1 MKKLF
6 IIAITAATIAI
17 AAPVHATDDTGD
29 NATPPTNQHKGIG
42 INKREHRQAKRIEQG
57 VKSGALTKEETKRLV
72 REQARIRKMER
83 NFRSDG
89 KLTPKERFRLQ
100 RNLSRAS
107 AHIFREKHD
116 RQRRK

>member
-1 MKKLF
+1 MKKLL
-6 IIAITAATIAI
+6 IIAITAAATAI
-17 AAPVHATDDTGD
+17 AAPVHATGD
-29 NATPPTNQHKGIG
+29 NAAPNDHRKGNLID
-42 INKREHRQAKRIEQG
+42 KREHRQAMRIKQG
-57 VKSGALTKEETKRLV
+57 VKSGALTKPETKRLV

-89 KLTPKERFRLQ
+89 RLTPKERVRLQ
-100 RNLSRAS
+100 HNLNRAS

>member
-1 MKKLF
+1 MKKLL
-6 IIAITAATIAI
+6 IIAITAAATAI
-17 AAPVHATDDTGD
+17 AAPVHATGNAGD
-29 NATPPTNQHKGIG
+29 NAAPNNHRKGSG
-42 INKREHRQAKRIEQG
+42 VNKREHRQAKRIEQG
-57 VKSGALTKEETKRLV
+57 VKSGALTKDETKRLV

-89 KLTPKERFRLQ
+89 KLTPKERVRLQ
-100 RNLSRAS
+100 YNLNRAS